1 MSERCPNCGSR
12 HKRAKGFGAYC
23 GNACKVSHEK
33 RQGSNPDGSTSP
45 ADVARLAAQA
55 RNKK

>member
-33 RQGSNPDGSTSP
+33 RTGKTQPKEESS
-45 ADVARLAAQA
+45 
-55 RNKK
+55 